1 MLDTSELER
10 LVKEQITSTVNDQV
24 LTVLTSDDWLKPLE
38 QKILKYTQDRI
49 LSKFANSST
58 MPEIVEAVKTSVNN
72 LFSQGLIPGID
83 QYVDHNSIKQSVN
96 LAVEQLIQSSINQL
110 AQDPVWLEKVEK
122 QINQTVAQQ
131 TISRIGSIDINTI
144 IHQRVDENMK
154 EVRKQIL
161 TNFTSTGIVDQ
172 ATSCQLTIMDE
183 NTVVENQLTTQS
195 LDVVGSAVIR
205 DLVVKGSINTDNQSW
220 STLVESIAEKTLS
233 KVDNVWRDQIVE
245 NTVARIEDKGINFN
259 EVTVGGEK
267 FVNGNKLSSAIT
279 DTLIQSVG
287 MLRTL
292 TVKGEASFNN
302 TTYVLNKRLGIN
314 TAEPEMALSIWDEEV
329 SIVIGKHKAKQAYI
343 GTNRDQG
350 VAIGVNRIPQIE
362 LEPTGLTKIKQLQIG
377 LHKIGHAIQAP
388 GWSGTKG
395 DLVFNT
401 NPTSDR
407 VFGWVCLGAYNWQT
421 LKSAE

>member
-1 MLDTSELER
+1 MLDTSALER

-24 LTVLTSDDWLKPLE
+24 LTVLTSDDWLNPLE

-58 MPEIVEAVKTSVNN
+58 MPEIVEAVKTSVND

-83 QYVDHNSIKQSVN
+83 QYVDHASIKQSVD

-183 NTVVENQLTTQS
+183 NTVVENELTTQN
-195 LDVVGSAVIR
+195 LNVVGSAVVR
-205 DLVVKGSINTDNQSW
+205 DLVVKGSINTDNRSW
-220 STLVESIAEKTLS
+220 EILSDSIAEKTLL
-233 KVDNVWRDQIVE
+233 KVDNSWRDQVVE
-245 NTVARIEDKGINFN
+245 NTISRIGDKGINFD
-259 EVTVGGEK
+259 EITVGGEK
-267 FVNGNKLSSAIT
+267 LINGSPLSPAIT
-279 DTLIQSVG
+279 NTSIQSVG
-287 MLRTL
+287 VLRTL

-314 TAEPEMALSIWDEEV
+314 TAEPAY
-329 SIVIGKHKAKQAYI
+329 KRKAQY
-343 GTNRDQG
+343 DQEQQQLRKLAG
-350 VAIGVNRIPQIE
+350 V
-362 LEPTGLTKIKQLQIG
+362 K
-377 LHKIGHAIQAP
+377 
-388 GWSGTKG
+388 
-395 DLVFNT
+395 
-401 NPTSDR
+401 
-407 VFGWVCLGAYNWQT
+407 
-421 LKSAE
+421 